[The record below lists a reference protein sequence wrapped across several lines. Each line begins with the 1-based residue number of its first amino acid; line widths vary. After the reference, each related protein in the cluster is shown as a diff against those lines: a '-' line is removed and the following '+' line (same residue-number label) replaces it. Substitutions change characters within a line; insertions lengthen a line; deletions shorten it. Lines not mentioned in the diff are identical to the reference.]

1 MSTTYS
7 PDSTQARYAYY
18 ISTSFTIAALV
29 FAIAYLGLISA
40 GYPQWQMWATF
51 GGLVLLVLTGLVSI
65 YLTRTQRPTL
75 GIRILLAAIY
85 LASMNASLFVENV
98 GLALG
103 ITLVIIT
110 LGVSTITF
118 TQRASIRAFFLSIGV
133 GVVST
138 AMDVVAVPWHI
149 NVPPMARFTTA
160 SAYLVAIFAVV
171 LIGRQ
176 FQRLALTN
184 KLLVGFSFLA
194 LLISFAQ
201 GALIIRNLREVVDQG
216 ARLALEGAAQQAA
229 AEIDRYLS
237 SNLATVDAAAQVPLL
252 SDYMQLSEDLLSHTT
267 MDGDVNQF
275 MRNLRSA
282 DLKNISGY
290 LLLDADGRVLKDTT
304 GYMYP
309 YSAQVRYDDRDFFT
323 QPRDSGRPY
332 ISLPQFT
339 IKPNPATAYI
349 YLTAPIYA
357 SRTHEFLGVLAARY
371 RADALQTLVSAQG
384 GKLGVDSFAA
394 LYAPLGENYIHLAH
408 GARPELA
415 LSLVGTENAARMT
428 ALQNHGYLSLRYMET
443 LSAEM
448 PDLLLS
454 LQAAASTPYF
464 TVPETY
470 APPPAENE
478 DNPNATV
485 YQAVA
490 KPIQTSNN
498 WLLAYYE
505 PQTVFTAV
513 LTRQVSNN
521 QLIALIVTAVA
532 ATATALFAQF
542 ITRPV
547 QALDAVAREM
557 AAGNLDVQAAEDSED
572 ELGQLGRTLNQM
584 ASRLKE
590 TLAEME
596 ARIAART
603 ADAERRS
610 AQIRAAAEVG
620 RAANQIRDIA
630 RLLPQVTEL
639 ISDRF
644 GFYHV
649 GIFLLDERG
658 EYAVLQAA
666 NSMGGQRMLARGHKL
681 RVGQVGIVGY
691 ATGQR
696 KARIALDVG
705 EDAVFFDNPDLPNTR
720 SEMAIP
726 LILGDE
732 LLGALD
738 VQSTR
743 PNAFSNED
751 IEIMEVLAD
760 QLAIAIA
767 NARLFARNQQ
777 ALEEIRRAYGEVSHK
792 AWFELLHAHRTLAF
806 TAFENNV
813 APTETSWDE
822 HALQAMRHNQPVASE
837 TPDARNRYRL
847 TLPVRAG
854 GTTLGVITAWKQ
866 DFPWAEVEIE
876 LLDAI
881 LRELGLTLDGSRLFE
896 EAQRRAQLEQAS
908 AQVVTRLRETL
919 DIQAMLR
926 AAAQEIRQALSL
938 PEVSVRLTGPE
949 AEESP
954 AKDGQPA
961 S

>member
-1 MSTTYS
+1 MSTTHS

-18 ISTSFTIAALV
+18 ISTSFTVAALL
-29 FAIAYLGLISA
+29 FAIAYLGLINA
-40 GYPQWQMWATF
+40 GYAQWQMWATF
-51 GGLVLLVLTGLVSI
+51 GGLLLLVLAGLVSI
-65 YLTRTQRPTL
+65 YLTRTRRHTA
-75 GIRILLAAIY
+75 GIRFLLIAIY
-85 LASMNASLFVENV
+85 LASINASVFVENV

-103 ITLVIIT
+103 VTLVIIT
-110 LGVSTITF
+110 LGVSTITL
-118 TQRASIRAFFLSIGV
+118 TQRESVRAFFLSIGV

-138 AMDVVAVPWHI
+138 TMDVVTVPWHV
-149 NVPPMARFTTA
+149 NVPPMARFTTFT
-160 SAYLVAIFAVV
+160 AYLVAISAVL

-184 KLLVGFSFLA
+184 KLLVGFSSLA

-201 GALIIRNLREVVDQG
+201 GALIISNLREVVDQG
-216 ARLALEGAAQQAA
+216 ARLALEGAAQQTA

-252 SDYMQLSEDLLSHTT
+252 GDYLQLPEDLLSHNT

-290 LLLDADGRVLKDTT
+290 LLLDADGRVVKDTT

-309 YSAQVRYDDRDFFT
+309 YSAQIQYNDRDFFT
-323 QPRDSGRPY
+323 QPRDLGSAY
-332 ISLPQFT
+332 VSLPQYT
-339 IKPNPATAYI
+339 IKPNPATSYI
-349 YLTAPIYA
+349 YLSAPIYA
-357 SRTHEFLGVLAARY
+357 RRTHEFLGVLAARY
-371 RADALQTLVSAQG
+371 RADALQTLVSAQS

-394 LYAPLGENYIHLAH
+394 LYAPLEGNYIHLAH
-408 GARPELA
+408 GARPDLA
-415 LSLVGTENAARMT
+415 LSLVGPENAARLT
-428 ALQNHGYLSLRYMET
+428 ALQNHGYLSFRYMET

-454 LQAAASTPYF
+454 LQASGSTPYF
-464 TVPETY
+464 TAPKTY
-470 APPPAENE
+470 APLGQDDEN
-478 DNPNATV
+478 NPNDDV
-485 YQAVA
+485 YQGVVQ
-490 KPIQTSNN
+490 PIQTSN

-505 PQTVFTAV
+505 PQTTFAAA
-513 LTRQVSNN
+513 LTTQVNNN

-532 ATATALFAQF
+532 AAATALFAQF

-547 QALDAVAREM
+547 RDLDAAAREM
-557 AAGNLDVQAAEDSED
+557 AAGNLDVRAAEDSED

-584 ASRLKE
+584 ATRLKE

-620 RAANQIRDIA
+620 RAANQIRDIE

-639 ISDRF
+639 ISERF

-658 EYAVLQAA
+658 EYAVLKAA

-726 LILGDE
+726 LVVGDE

-743 PNAFSNED
+743 SNAFSDED

-777 ALEEIRRAYGEVSHK
+777 ALEEIRRAYGEVAHK
-792 AWFELLHAHRTLAF
+792 AWFELLHAHRSLAF
-806 TAFENNV
+806 TALPHNV
-813 APTETSWDE
+813 APVETSWDE
-822 HALQAMRHNQPVASE
+822 EALQAMRENRPLAAKA
-837 TPDARNRYRL
+837 PDSRGRYRL

-854 GTTLGVITAWKQ
+854 ETTLGVITAWKQ
-866 DFPWAEVEIE
+866 DYPWAEVEIE
-876 LLDAI
+876 LLETI

-938 PEVSVRLTGPE
+938 PEVSVRLTGLE
-949 AEESP
+949 AEEHP
-954 AKDGQPA
+954 AEDGQPVP
-961 S
+961 